1 MMQPAT
7 APRPG
12 AGNLV
17 ATILLFAL
25 LLGAGLLAVV
35 LSGFFVMGTDSC
47 SVTDAGCNTDALFY
61 AVVATWGGVALAVV
75 GATVGTIVSG
85 LRHRSTWL
93 WPLIGLAVVLVSFVG
108 GLVLV
113 GQMGSRSP

>member
-1 MMQPAT
+1 
-7 APRPG
+7 
-12 AGNLV
+12 
-17 ATILLFAL
+17 
-25 LLGAGLLAVV
+25 
-35 LSGFFVMGTDSC
+35 MGTDSC